1 MVQRG
6 EGGFTGHHQAEN
18 RETRWLT
25 PPYIVEALGE
35 FDLDPCGAP
44 GHVLAK
50 QTYLLENGDDGLR
63 DPWFGRVWCNP
74 PYGREAVPFMERM
87 VEHGHGTALI
97 FARVETK
104 MFHDLIWNK
113 ATGILFLKGRLTFLD
128 SDGNAGRA
136 NAGAPS
142 CLVAYGAEDTRALAY
157 SGLSGRLVLLD
168 KTLVP
173 RKKEA

>member
-6 EGGFTGHHQAEN
+6 DGGFTGHHQVEN

-25 PPYIVEALGE
+25 PKYIPEALGE

-44 GHVLAK
+44 GWELAK
-50 QTYLLENGDDGLR
+50 TTYLLENGDDGLR
-63 DPWFGRVWCNP
+63 DPWFGLVWVNP
-74 PYGREAVPFMERM
+74 PYGREAEPFMQRM
-87 VEHGHGTALI
+87 GDHGHGTALI
-97 FARVETK
+97 FAHVETK
-104 MFHDLIWNK
+104 MFHDLIWDR
-113 ATGILFLKGRLTFLD
+113 ATSILFLKGRLNFLD
-128 SDGNAGRA
+128 ADGIKGRA

-157 SGLSGRLVLLD
+157 SGLPGRLVLLD

-173 RKKEA
+173 RKKES